1 MPRKPRV
8 IVSGGMYHVY
18 CRFARGQRVFA
29 EEAQCRSFLELVRE
43 ACQRDEV
50 VLLAWC
56 LMPTHYHLVVRAGEI
71 ALSRTMRSV
80 QGRFAQRYNRHKRV
94 FGPLWQSRYKARL
107 VDDAAFFQSVIAYVH
122 LNPVVAK
129 LVAEPGD
136 YPWTSHHELLG
147 KVREPIASVDETLRL
162 FGETRRAARA
172 AYRTLLGELGEQPWS
187 KRVPGALP
195 WWSRG
200 GADETPLPARA
211 KGPRLDPSGASSAPA
226 RPSLSA
232 EELVAAA
239 SRCLGV
245 ESTLLSSPRRAE
257 SIHEARLL
265 LAAVAVERYRLRVID
280 LARALER
287 PVETVSRWVTGG
299 AARRATDEDFASR
312 YASLDQALRTE
323 RSTGRRRAKG
333 KRSG

>member
-1 MPRKPRV
+1 
-8 IVSGGMYHVY
+8 MYHVY

-29 EEAQCRSFLELVRE
+29 EEAQCRSFLELLGETSR
-43 ACQRDEV
+43 RDEV

-71 ALSRTMRSV
+71 ELSRTMRSV

-107 VDDAAFFQSVIAYVH
+107 VDDDACVRSVVAYLH

-147 KVREPIASVDETLRL
+147 TVRKPVADVDETLRL
-162 FGETRRAARA
+162 FGETRRTARA
-172 AYRTLLGELGEQPWS
+172 AYRMLLGELGEQPWS
-187 KRVPGALP
+187 KRAPGALP

-211 KGPRLDPSGASSAPA
+211 KGPRLDRSGASSAPV
-226 RPSLSA
+226 RPPLSA
-232 EELVAAA
+232 EELMMAA

-245 ESTLLSSPRRAE
+245 EPMLPSSPRRTESPLGHGGWCAACLRCRVRTPLRLARRLHARSAE
-257 SIHEARLL
+257 QGKAQ
-265 LAAVAVERYRLRVID
+265 A
-280 LARALER
+280 LARA
-287 PVETVSRWVTGG
+287 S
-299 AARRATDEDFASR
+299 
-312 YASLDQALRTE
+312 
-323 RSTGRRRAKG
+323 
-333 KRSG
+333 